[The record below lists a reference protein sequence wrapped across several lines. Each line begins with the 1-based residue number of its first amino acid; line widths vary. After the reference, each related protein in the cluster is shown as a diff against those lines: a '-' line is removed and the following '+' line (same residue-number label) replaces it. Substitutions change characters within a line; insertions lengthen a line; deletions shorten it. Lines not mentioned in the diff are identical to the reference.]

1 MTRLR
6 RKPYELGM
14 KRILKI
20 AALLL
25 ILIVVGI
32 QFVRPART
40 NPAVD
45 ESQTIFARTQMTP
58 EVAAILDRSCRDC
71 HSNKTVWPWYT
82 NVAPVSWWLSD
93 HVHEGRRNLNFSDWS
108 QLPLDR
114 QDRKLRQICDEVQ
127 DGVMPLSS
135 YTPMHPQARLSDQDK
150 KTLCDWTEKERQR
163 LAQGQ

>member
-1 MTRLR
+1 
-6 RKPYELGM
+6 M
-14 KRILKI
+14 KRVLKI
-20 AALLL
+20 VALLL
-25 ILIVVGI
+25 VVIVVGI

-45 ESQTIFARTQMTP
+45 ESQTIFARMQMTS
-58 EVAAILDRSCRDC
+58 EVSSILDRSCRDC

-93 HVHEGRRNLNFSDWS
+93 HVNTGRSNLNLYEWGK
-108 QLPLDR
+108 LDTNR

-135 YTPMHPQARLSDQDK
+135 YTPMHPQAKLSEQDK
-150 KTLCDWTEKERQR
+150 KTLCDWTERERER
-163 LAQGQ
+163 LAQAK